1 MIRQNTD
8 DYQGRKI
15 NPIDTLMA
23 DFEEKNSSPN
33 NELIKSSNDDYKQDY
48 EVDQTSNGVNYEEDS
63 KSVNLTPKL
72 PQYGPA
78 LLMPSKANS
87 KGKPEWQIIDNSNIN
102 TKLRK
107 GLEAGLKRKK
117 RYTRCRKSEAAKAS
131 HKGCK

>member
-1 MIRQNTD
+1 
-8 DYQGRKI
+8 
-15 NPIDTLMA
+15 MA

-33 NELIKSSNDDYKQDY
+33 NELIRSSNDDYKQDY
-48 EVDQTSNGVNYEEDS
+48 EVDQTSNGVNDEEDS

-107 GLEAGLKRKK
+107 GLEAGLKEGSD
-117 RYTRCRKSEAAKAS
+117 TLNLLMSF
-131 HKGCK
+131 